1 MCVCVCVCVC
11 GKCHITFLSLTLGV
25 KEVHVDEK
33 MKVVTTPAFMC
44 DAPLHLI
51 WDGIGKLV
59 TALVK
64 LM

>member
-1 MCVCVCVCVC
+1 MY
-11 GKCHITFLSLTLGV
+11 V

-59 TALVK
+59 TTLVK